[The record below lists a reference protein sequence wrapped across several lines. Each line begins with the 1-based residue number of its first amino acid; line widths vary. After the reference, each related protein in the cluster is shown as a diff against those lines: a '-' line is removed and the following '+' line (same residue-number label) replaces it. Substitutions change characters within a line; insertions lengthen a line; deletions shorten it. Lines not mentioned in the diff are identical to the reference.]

1 MTDITPKE
9 RIKRFFNREP
19 IDVMPVF
26 SGQGMVTI
34 QAIEKMGVRFAQIH
48 TSAEYM
54 ARSAMTTAEMFG
66 FDAVIIPYDMCTV
79 PEALGRGASLYE
91 NADGILYPT
100 VPSKW
105 KTLDDVKIDSE
116 LDVLLK
122 GLKKEKEKVEEFLS
136 KMTDLVIEVARHY
149 QELGVDYMN
158 IREMGSGT
166 DIISPRMWKM
176 LVLDNLQKIFSA
188 LRSPKVLHI
197 CGSTDMI
204 IELMNECGADALSVD
219 QKNDVIESRR
229 KLGNDV
235 LILGNFDPYG
245 TMVQMDVS
253 GAESVIKKCI
263 DDGVDAVW
271 PGCDLWPEVKK
282 ENVEAYVRT
291 VREYSKKASPAVDM
305 DEDKAKETSQRVLDE
320 GLNAYDAIMNG
331 LAAGMEI
338 VGNMNTLCLSSLCVP
353 MPFTPVWI
361 Y

>member
-1 MTDITPKE
+1 MDITPKE
-9 RIKRFFNREP
+9 RIKRFFDREP

-54 ARSAMTTAEMFG
+54 ARSALTTAEIFG
-66 FDAVIIPYDMCTV
+66 FDAVIIPYDMCAV

-105 KTLDDVKIDSE
+105 KTLDEVEIDSDFMSKGRMPLVDEAIRILKSSSDGKFAVGSWVLGPFTMAGQLLE

-122 GLKKEKEKVEEFLS
+122 GLKKEKEKVEQFLS

-166 DIISPRMWKM
+166 DIISPRMWKT
-176 LVLDNLQKIFSA
+176 LVLDNLQKVFSA

-204 IELMNECGADALSVD
+204 IEMMNECGADALSVD
-219 QKNDVIESRR
+219 QKNNVAESRR

-235 LILGNFDPYG
+235 LLLGNFDPYG
-245 TMVQMDVS
+245 TMVKMDAS
-253 GAESVIKKCI
+253 EAESVIKKCI

-282 ENVEAYVRT
+282 ENIDAYVRT
-291 VREYSKKASPAVDM
+291 VREYGKKASPAVG
-305 DEDKAKETSQRVLDE
+305 R
-320 GLNAYDAIMNG
+320 I
-331 LAAGMEI
+331 
-338 VGNMNTLCLSSLCVP
+338 
-353 MPFTPVWI
+353 
-361 Y
+361 

>member
-105 KTLDDVKIDSE
+105 KTLDDVKIDPEFMTKGRMPLVDDAIRILKSSSNGKFAVGSWVLGPFTMAGQLLE

-176 LVLDNLQKIFSA
+176 LVLDNLQKVFSA

-204 IELMNECGADALSVD
+204 IELMNDCGADALSVD
-219 QKNDVIESRR
+219 QKNDVVESRR

-245 TMVQMDVS
+245 TMVQRDVS
-253 GAESVIKKCI
+253 EAESVIKKCI

-291 VREYSKKASPAVDM
+291 VREYSKKASPAVG
-305 DEDKAKETSQRVLDE
+305 R
-320 GLNAYDAIMNG
+320 I
-331 LAAGMEI
+331 
-338 VGNMNTLCLSSLCVP
+338 
-353 MPFTPVWI
+353 
-361 Y
+361 

>member
-9 RIKRFFNREP
+9 RIRRFFNREP

-54 ARSAMTTAEMFG
+54 ARSAMTTAEIFG

-91 NADGILYPT
+91 NAEGILYPT

-105 KTLDDVKIDSE
+105 KTLDDIKIDADFMTKGRMPLIDDAIRIAKSDSNGTFAVGSWVLGPFTMAGQLLE

-122 GLKKEKEKVEEFLS
+122 GARKEKEKVEGFLAQ
-136 KMTDLVIEVARHY
+136 MTDLVIEVARHY
-149 QELGVDYMN
+149 QDLGIDYIN

-176 LVLDNLQKIFSA
+176 LVLDNLQKVFSS

-219 QKNDVIESRR
+219 QKNNVVESRR
-229 KLGNDV
+229 KLGNDAM
-235 LILGNFDPYG
+235 LLGNFDPYG

-253 GAESVIKKCI
+253 EVEPIIKKCI

-282 ENVEAYVRT
+282 ENIEAYVRT
-291 VREYSKKASPAVDM
+291 VRKYSTKASPAVG
-305 DEDKAKETSQRVLDE
+305 R
-320 GLNAYDAIMNG
+320 I
-331 LAAGMEI
+331 
-338 VGNMNTLCLSSLCVP
+338 
-353 MPFTPVWI
+353 
-361 Y
+361 

>member
-1 MTDITPKE
+1 MDITPKE
-9 RIKRFFNREP
+9 RIKRFFDREP

-54 ARSAMTTAEMFG
+54 ARSAMTTAEIFG
-66 FDAVIIPYDMCTV
+66 FDAVIVPYDMCTV

-105 KTLDDVKIDSE
+105 KTLDEVEIDSDFMSKGRMPLVDEAIRILKSSSDGKFAVGSWVLGPFTMAGQLLE

-122 GLKKEKEKVEEFLS
+122 GLKKEKEKVEQFLS

-166 DIISPRMWKM
+166 DIISPRMWKT
-176 LVLDNLQKIFSA
+176 LVLDNLQKVFSA

-204 IELMNECGADALSVD
+204 IEMMNDCGADALSVD
-219 QKNDVIESRR
+219 QKNNVAESRR

-235 LILGNFDPYG
+235 LLLGNFDPYG
-245 TMVQMDVS
+245 TMVKMDAS
-253 GAESVIKKCI
+253 EAESVIKKCI

-282 ENVEAYVRT
+282 ENIDAYVRT
-291 VREYSKKASPAVDM
+291 VREYGKKASPAVG
-305 DEDKAKETSQRVLDE
+305 R
-320 GLNAYDAIMNG
+320 I
-331 LAAGMEI
+331 
-338 VGNMNTLCLSSLCVP
+338 
-353 MPFTPVWI
+353 
-361 Y
+361 

>member
-34 QAIEKMGVRFAQIH
+34 QAIEEMGVRFAQIH

-105 KTLDDVKIDSE
+105 KTLDDVEIDSDFMNKGRMPLVDDSIKILKSSSNAKFAVGSWVLGPFTMAGQLLE

-122 GLKKEKEKVEEFLS
+122 GLKKEKEKVEGFLS

-176 LVLDNLQKIFSA
+176 LVLDNLKKVFSA

-219 QKNDVIESRR
+219 QKNNIAESRK

-235 LILGNFDPYG
+235 LILGNFDPYW

-253 GAESVIKKCI
+253 EVEPVIKKCI

-282 ENVEAYVRT
+282 ENVEVYVRT
-291 VREYSKKASPAVDM
+291 VREYSKKPSPAVG
-305 DEDKAKETSQRVLDE
+305 R
-320 GLNAYDAIMNG
+320 I
-331 LAAGMEI
+331 
-338 VGNMNTLCLSSLCVP
+338 
-353 MPFTPVWI
+353 
-361 Y
+361 

>member
-1 MTDITPKE
+1 MDVMTSKE
-9 RIKRFFNREP
+9 RVEKLFRKEP

-34 QAIEKMGVRFAQIH
+34 QAIEKMGIRFAQIH

-54 ARSAMTTAEMFG
+54 ARSAMTTAEIFG

-105 KTLDDVKIDSE
+105 KTLDDVEIDPDFMTKGRMPLVDDAIRILKSSSNGKFAVGSWVLGPFTMAGQLLE

-122 GLKKEKEKVEEFLS
+122 GLKKEKEKVEGFLS

-176 LVLDNLQKIFSA
+176 LVLDNLQKVFSA
-188 LRSPKVLHI
+188 LRSPKILHI

-219 QKNDVIESRR
+219 QKNNVAESRR

-235 LILGNFDPYG
+235 LLLGNFDPYG
-245 TMVQMDVS
+245 TMVQMNASEAD
-253 GAESVIKKCI
+253 SVIKKCI

-291 VREYSKKASPAVDM
+291 VREYSKKPSPAVG
-305 DEDKAKETSQRVLDE
+305 R
-320 GLNAYDAIMNG
+320 I
-331 LAAGMEI
+331 
-338 VGNMNTLCLSSLCVP
+338 
-353 MPFTPVWI
+353 
-361 Y
+361 

>member
-54 ARSAMTTAEMFG
+54 ARSAMTTAEIFG

-91 NADGILYPT
+91 NADDILYPT

-105 KTLDDVKIDSE
+105 KTLDEVEIDSDFMSKGRMPLVDEAIRILKSSSDGKFAVGSWVLGPFTMAGQLLE

-122 GLKKEKEKVEEFLS
+122 GLKKEKEKVVGFLS
-136 KMTDLVIEVARHY
+136 KITDLVIEVARHY

-166 DIISPRMWKM
+166 DIISPRMWKL
-176 LVLDNLQKIFSA
+176 LVLDNLQKVFSA
-188 LRSPKVLHI
+188 LRSPKILHI

-204 IELMNECGADALSVD
+204 LELMNECGADALSVD
-219 QKNDVIESRR
+219 QKNNVAESRR

-235 LILGNFDPYG
+235 LLLGNFDPYG
-245 TMVQMDVS
+245 TMVKMDAPE
-253 GAESVIKKCI
+253 AESVIKKCI

-282 ENVEAYVRT
+282 ENIEAYVTT
-291 VREYSKKASPAVDM
+291 VRKYSKKASPAVG
-305 DEDKAKETSQRVLDE
+305 R
-320 GLNAYDAIMNG
+320 I
-331 LAAGMEI
+331 
-338 VGNMNTLCLSSLCVP
+338 
-353 MPFTPVWI
+353 
-361 Y
+361 

>member
-91 NADGILYPT
+91 NAGGILYPT

-105 KTLDDVKIDSE
+105 KTLDDVKIDSEFMTKGRMPLVDDAIRILKSSSNGKFAVGSWVLGPFTMAGQLLE

-176 LVLDNLQKIFSA
+176 LVLDNLQKVFSA

-291 VREYSKKASPAVDM
+291 
-305 DEDKAKETSQRVLDE
+305 
-320 GLNAYDAIMNG
+320 
-331 LAAGMEI
+331 
-338 VGNMNTLCLSSLCVP
+338 
-353 MPFTPVWI
+353 
-361 Y
+361 

>member
-9 RIKRFFNREP
+9 RMKRFFNREP

-54 ARSAMTTAEMFG
+54 ARSAMTTAEIFG

-105 KTLDDVKIDSE
+105 KTLNDVKIDVDFMTKGRMPLVDDAIRILKSNSNGNFAVGSWVLGPFTMAGQLLE

-122 GLKKEKEKVEEFLS
+122 GARKEKEKVEEFLS

-149 QELGVDYMN
+149 QELGVDYIN

-176 LVLDNLQKIFSA
+176 LVLDNLQKVFSA

-204 IELMNECGADALSVD
+204 IELMNECGADAISVD
-219 QKNDVIESRR
+219 QKNDVFESRK

-235 LILGNFDPYG
+235 LLLGNFDPYG

-253 GAESVIKKCI
+253 EVGPVIKKCI

-282 ENVEAYVRT
+282 ENVEVYVRT
-291 VREYSKKASPAVDM
+291 VREYSKKASPAVG
-305 DEDKAKETSQRVLDE
+305 R
-320 GLNAYDAIMNG
+320 I
-331 LAAGMEI
+331 
-338 VGNMNTLCLSSLCVP
+338 
-353 MPFTPVWI
+353 
-361 Y
+361 